1 MVQHH
6 PCHSVIYS
14 SVCCLIILILLRM
27 GQNHVNPF
35 LCRKW
40 LHSMFAT
47 FMSVPNKITWHIH
60 LIILGTAQQGSVVSF
75 NLCHLLLNVLS
86 AVVDS
91 LKSTEIV
98 VSFSSLSYWNET
110 PVIATKDES
119 KTPMKLGVRD
129 IKNDRESRLADVPN
143 ETTVSPDAHPYVTGN
158 SIFLHITLFLWPCW
172 ARLACRGIMFSY
184 VFRLS
189 IHSSIFAFACNDY
202 LLYVHC
208 VLSVALLKKQMNEW
222 MNLLMWLSIYQ
233 LPNLWTR
240 SFESE
245 WNLFWCQLAQVVH
258 GAREWNSQL

>member
-75 NLCHLLLNVLS
+75 NLCQLLLNVLS

-129 IKNDRESRLADVPN
+129 IKNDRESRLADVSN

-172 ARLACRGIMFSY
+172 ARLACRGIMFSDCP
-184 VFRLS
+184 FIHLS
-189 IHSSIFAFACNDY
+189 LLLLVMITCCMSIACCRWHY
-202 LLYVHC
+202 
-208 VLSVALLKKQMNEW
+208 
-222 MNLLMWLSIYQ
+222 
-233 LPNLWTR
+233 
-240 SFESE
+240 
-245 WNLFWCQLAQVVH
+245 
-258 GAREWNSQL
+258 